1 MGLIVY
7 LVLLLAWGLVV
18 GLFARLALPGPDPM
32 SLFQTALVGVA
43 GSLLAA
49 IVALTLFN
57 RVAGFLLC
65 LVFSVAIMYFI
76 RRSRGGGLTDPG
88 AGLRRR

>member
-1 MGLIVY
+1 VGLVVY

-18 GLFARLALPGPDPM
+18 GLFARLALPGRDPM

-43 GSLLAA
+43 GSTLAA
-49 IVALTLFN
+49 IVVLTLFG

-65 LVFSVAIMYFI
+65 LLFSVAIMYAI

-88 AGLRRR
+88 QPPGL